1 MLNFPLRKISE
12 KNINKQVD
20 TLNSL
25 KLSNKT
31 NELKQ
36 IEKIFP
42 QSLLN
47 DLIIDKLNEII

>member
-36 IEKIFP
+36 IEKICP

-47 DLIIDKLNEII
+47 DLIIDELNEII